1 MAAPATAAATT
12 YPTTAEPAPIRR
24 PGNANDPFRV
34 STNPSTITPPFV
46 EQDWRAMRALNL
58 YRWVVAVGAAVLY
71 LNDGTVTLFSVMWP
85 ELFAFASV
93 AYLLLCIPSAV
104 AAYRRWPSLNTQ
116 VYLLIGTDIAFVVAL
131 VLASGGVRDGLA
143 VLLIAPL
150 AGASMLVRPRMAML
164 FAAVASLAL
173 LGEEG
178 WRYLRYADGSAA
190 WVQTGILGALFFLTA
205 LTAST
210 LARQARANAALA
222 AARKSELDD
231 LSALNE
237 RIIQQM
243 TIGLLV
249 IDERRC
255 VRLINRAGR
264 DMLGIDNGAI
274 GQRLASA
281 MPALSWS
288 LQAWLLSPGRTSDP
302 VGAGEHSVIPHFSRL
317 GTGEQSPIL
326 IFLEDAR
333 RVSEAAQQI
342 KLAALGRLTASIA
355 HEIRN
360 PLSAINHAG
369 QLLAES
375 DQLEPPDHKLLDIV
389 HRHTQRIDA
398 IVQSVLGLSR
408 RGQALPSRLDLD
420 EWLPRAVSEYQQSHD
435 TPADI
440 RLDTLPASLTIQVDA
455 NQLRQILYNLLD
467 NAERHARRDDA
478 PLIIRIGAGHTPAG
492 EIWLDIA
499 DNGPGMPDHVAEHL
513 MEPFFTTDNDGTGL
527 GLYVTRELCESNFAR
542 ISVAQVRPGARFRIL
557 FARPGS
563 LEPRLASTYQT
574 EATG

>member
-1 MAAPATAAATT
+1 M
-12 YPTTAEPAPIRR
+12 
-24 PGNANDPFRV
+24 
-34 STNPSTITPPFV
+34 STNPAITPPFV
-46 EQDWRAMRALNL
+46 DQDWRAMRALNL

-85 ELFAFASV
+85 ALFAFASV
-93 AYLLLCIPSAV
+93 AYLLLCIPSAL
-104 AAYRRWPSLNTQ
+104 AAYRRWPSLSTQ

-150 AGASMLVRPRMAML
+150 AGASMLVQPRMAML
-164 FAAVASLAL
+164 FAAVASLSL

-205 LTAST
+205 LTASG
-210 LARQARANAALA
+210 LARQARTSAALA

-249 IDERRC
+249 IDENRC

-274 GQRLASA
+274 GQRLASV
-281 MPALSWS
+281 MPALSWAM
-288 LQAWLLSPGRTSDP
+288 QAWLLSPGRAADP
-302 VGAGEHSVIPHFSRL
+302 VSAGDHSVIPHFSRL
-317 GTGEQSPIL
+317 GAGEASPVL

-369 QLLAES
+369 QLLDES
-375 DQLEPPDHKLLDIV
+375 DRLDPDDRKLLDIV

-408 RGQALPSRLDLD
+408 RGQALPARLDLAA
-420 EWLPRAVSEYQQSHD
+420 WLPRAIHDYQQSQD

-440 RLDTLPASLTIQVDA
+440 RLVDLPASLDIQVDA
-455 NQLRQILYNLLD
+455 DQLRRIVYNLLE
-467 NAERHARRDDA
+467 NAERHARREDA
-478 PLIIRIGAGHTPAG
+478 PLIIRLAAGRTDAG
-492 EIWLDIA
+492 EVWLDVA

-513 MEPFFTTDNDGTGL
+513 MEPFFTTDSNGTGL

-557 FARPGS
+557 FARPDLLGPALS
-563 LEPRLASTYQT
+563 SPPQV
-574 EATG
+574 EANG